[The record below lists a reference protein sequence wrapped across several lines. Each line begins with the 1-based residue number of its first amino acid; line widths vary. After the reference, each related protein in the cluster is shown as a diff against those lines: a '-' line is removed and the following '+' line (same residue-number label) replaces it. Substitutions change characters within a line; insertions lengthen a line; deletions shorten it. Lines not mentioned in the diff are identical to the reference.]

1 MPTRETLA
9 NAEFGSFYLN
19 HISLPIRRGF
29 PLSRM
34 TTNN

>member
-1 MPTRETLA
+1 MPTRGTLA

-19 HISLPIRRGF
+19 RISLAIRRGF